1 MAKIRASMNGGG
13 GGGASE
19 FVYLK
24 TVKEVSSLSITVSD
38 LQAGKEYQILLI
50 SGWPNA
56 SYNDYSA
63 VTVSSITN
71 SSDLEAVISPTGVY
85 TYGGGHSDYS
95 MYKFKATSTSVIVN
109 RGTNINTDV
118 VIFERA

>member
-1 MAKIRASMNGGG
+1 MALVEMNFASG

-24 TVKEVSSLSITVSD
+24 TVKETNSSSITVTG

-50 SGWPNA
+50 SGWPNSA
-56 SYNDYSA
+56 YSDYA
-63 VTVSSITN
+63 DVTVSSVTN
-71 SSDLEAVISPTGVY
+71 SSDLENVIAQTSVY
-85 TYGGGHSDYS
+85 TDGGGHSDYS
-95 MYKFKATSTSVIVN
+95 MYKFKATDTSVIIN
-109 RGTNINTDV
+109 RGLNINTDV